1 MIDEIQ
7 KRILE
12 EVADLHSGI
21 QSIINIPAN
30 DTTAV
35 PVDNGCQIK
44 KSMLHWNV
52 CNVNRPC
59 LIGTVNDCVTKQIRT
74 DFCLLHALRQIHLW
88 INWCN
93 VHFTHISARFTA
105 TNLISAQ
112 FKLSRH
118 LTGSP
123 GRIIRMQMVN
133 DRLAFQF
140 FL

>member
-1 MIDEIQ
+1 MPNSNIGCYPLLAFPLLHTYSSAKDPPYFVY
-7 KRILE
+7 ILIFDYFKCFFTG
-12 EVADLHSGI
+12 VDDHSGI

-59 LIGTVNDCVTKQIRT
+59 LIGTVYDCVTKQIRT

-88 INWCN
+88 INRCN
-93 VHFTHISARFTA
+93 VHFLHCFLQENHLGVIS
-105 TNLISAQ
+105 
-112 FKLSRH
+112 
-118 LTGSP
+118 
-123 GRIIRMQMVN
+123 
-133 DRLAFQF
+133 
-140 FL
+140 